1 MLEAG
6 PALETAVDTELLPD
20 VPAPPVLPV
29 AKPLVA
35 GPPFPFGNGCPI
47 KRIEWLAVSQ
57 QRPDVGICACAAPS
71 APASTPAAARIM
83 TSAIFVMR
91 HPFGFASPL
100 KRDDR

>member
-6 PALETAVDTELLPD
+6 PALEMAVDTELLPD
-20 VPAPPVLPV
+20 VPVPAALPV

-71 APASTPAAARIM
+71 APASTPATARM
-83 TSAIFVMR
+83 MSAIFVMR
-91 HPFGFASPL
+91 HPFGFASP
-100 KRDDR
+100 RER